1 MVDKNKTCECARAVS
16 WDTALKF
23 SPQPSAMTSP
33 DRLVPM
39 VLRCARFE
47 SSANIGSRI
56 LYKKYD
62 LSNVKFFQ
70 KNGLFQPEMIV
81 RPFFCVKDAKNTGLL
96 ILDSLKQKKLIFNF
110 VVNRN

>member
-1 MVDKNKTCECARAVS
+1 
-16 WDTALKF
+16 
-23 SPQPSAMTSP
+23 
-33 DRLVPM
+33 M

-96 ILDSLKQKKLIFNF
+96 VLDSLKQKKLIFNF
-110 VVNRN
+110 VVNRNWEKLTDSRKRAKILANNRKCYQPLETLL